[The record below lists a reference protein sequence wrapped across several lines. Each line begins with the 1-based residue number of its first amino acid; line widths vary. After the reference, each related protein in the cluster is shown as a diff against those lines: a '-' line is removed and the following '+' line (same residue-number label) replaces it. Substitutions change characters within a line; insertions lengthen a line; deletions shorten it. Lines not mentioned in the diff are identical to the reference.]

1 MRVASIDKIKIQS
14 SNDYHKSNSNHIAL
28 CASKQGAHS
37 ADVGTLAPMFEKSA
51 TELKLKQKLPR
62 CKSTVHIGTFN
73 VRTLNRIGQ
82 LLELAAFVAEY
93 DIDKNTDTIIGRY
106 K

>member
-1 MRVASIDKIKIQS
+1 MRMASIDKIKIQPS
-14 SNDYHKSNSNHIAL
+14 KDYHNSDSNHIAL
-28 CASKQGAHS
+28 CASQQGAHS
-37 ADVGTLAPMFEKSA
+37 AEVGNLAPMFEKST
-51 TELKLKQKLPR
+51 TEFKLRQKLLR

-82 LLELAAFVAEY
+82 LPELTASVAEH
-93 DIDKNTDTIIGRY
+93 DISNNTDNIIG